1 MNVFEAVAKNLEE
14 KPFIFC
20 KLLGLAKAAS
30 SIRNSFPWSRTST
43 SECQYF
49 LHLSSVLFLF
59 YFLSVPFL
67 NRFINSRLLTCIIS
81 DQHRNLPFTSQN
93 ALRFLDTSNVNIHV
107 HVSNIPRVRRVLPFI
122 I

>member
-1 MNVFEAVAKNLEE
+1 MNVCEAVAKNLEE
-14 KPFIFC
+14 EPFTFC
-20 KLLGLAKAAS
+20 KLLGLAKEAS

-59 YFLSVPFL
+59 SFLSVPFL
-67 NRFINSRLLTCIIS
+67 NRLINSRLLTCIIS
-81 DQHRNLPFTSQN
+81 DQHTNLPFSSQN

-107 HVSNIPRVRRVLPFI
+107 HVGYIPRV
-122 I
+122 